1 MYRDFSTNKALALC
15 HRWQWSSIYFARI
28 IPFADISSPS
38 RLFQK
43 WWLGNR
49 FEGKVERNGV
59 KKRIIFYVPQISF
72 TELVLPLSFSLDI
85 SSPNSLIVSLLHVHC
100 PVFLCHPLPHI
111 VPYVYSYI
119 LVRTYPSS
127 LIPTHSLSLSHSGE
141 KYILHLSSS
150 LKFSLACIYIRLF
163 AIPPIFSPSLVPSK
177 RRFPGTRGLLRML
190 LLVRRNTNSG
200 SQIYR
205 FLIS

>member
-100 PVFLCHPLPHI
+100 PVFLCHPSSSHCSLRILLYTRTNLSFLANSNPFFI
-111 VPYVYSYI
+111 PFSFRRKVYTPSFLLSQVLSRVYI
-119 LVRTYPSS
+119 YSTVRNSS
-127 LIPTHSLSLSHSGE
+127 NLLSLP
-141 KYILHLSSS
+141 
-150 LKFSLACIYIRLF
+150 R
-163 AIPPIFSPSLVPSK
+163 PIETPIS
-177 RRFPGTRGLLRML
+177 
-190 LLVRRNTNSG
+190 RNTRTAANAAAR
-200 SQIYR
+200 QTEY
-205 FLIS
+205 

>member
-1 MYRDFSTNKALALC
+1 MRIYPPPPGCSKNGGWATVSRE
-15 HRWQWSSIYFARI
+15 RWNGTESKRGLYFTFLR
-28 IPFADISSPS
+28 FLSPS
-38 RLFQK
+38 SSFLSLSLSIFHP
-43 WWLGNR
+43 LIHSLSR
-49 FEGKVERNGV
+49 FYTS
-59 KKRIIFYVPQISF
+59 IVPY
-72 TELVLPLSFSLDI
+72 
-85 SSPNSLIVSLLHVHC
+85 SSVI
-100 PVFLCHPLPHI
+100 PLPHI

-150 LKFSLACIYIRLF
+150 LKFSFACIYIRLF

-177 RRFPGTRGLLRML
+177 HRFPGTRGLLRML